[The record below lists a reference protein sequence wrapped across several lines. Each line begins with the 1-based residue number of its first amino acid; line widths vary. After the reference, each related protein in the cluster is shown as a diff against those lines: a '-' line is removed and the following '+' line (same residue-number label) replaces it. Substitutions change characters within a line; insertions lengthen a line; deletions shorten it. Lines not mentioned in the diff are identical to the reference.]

1 MTDSCLDFLLDYLP
15 SMPIP
20 PITGLKDNVEYTI
33 SQLDMSGF
41 KLNKVHTNPWIES
54 HTLVVRYTCH
64 IS

>member
-1 MTDSCLDFLLDYLP
+1 MQLTDSCLDFLLDYLP

-41 KLNKVHTNPWIES
+41 KLNKVHAKPL
-54 HTLVVRYTCH
+54 TLYTLCNQV
-64 IS
+64 

>member
-1 MTDSCLDFLLDYLP
+1 LLDYLP

-41 KLNKVHTNPWIES
+41 KLNKVHTHP
-54 HTLVVRYTCH
+54 
-64 IS
+64 